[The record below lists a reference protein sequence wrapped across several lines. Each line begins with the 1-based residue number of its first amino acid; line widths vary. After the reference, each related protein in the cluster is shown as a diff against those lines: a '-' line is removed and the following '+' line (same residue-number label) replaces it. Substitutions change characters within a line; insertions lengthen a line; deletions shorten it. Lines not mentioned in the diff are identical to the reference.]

1 MKKAEVTRGEI
12 LELINEFCNRLDTN
26 GLICVLEM
34 AHCCWAERKR
44 EREKRQE
51 TAGNTPT
58 VTMSDDG
65 KIFYIIFPASSGHD
79 RRGQ

>member
-1 MKKAEVTRGEI
+1 MKKAEVTRGEL
-12 LELINEFCNRLDTN
+12 LELIEEFCNRLDIK
-26 GLICVLEM
+26 GLVCVLEM

-51 TAGNTPT
+51 TTGNAPI

-65 KIFYIIFPASSGHD
+65 KIFYITFPASSGRD